1 MNINMVYP
9 PWPQRRGRV
18 IALHCSGGGAGQW
31 SSLAEALG
39 GRYQVMTPEH
49 YGARAP
55 GHGPASTR
63 SGSPM
68 RLPRPWR

>member
-31 SSLAEALG
+31 CSLAEALG
-39 GRYQVMTPEH
+39 GRYQV
-49 YGARAP
+49 
-55 GHGPASTR
+55 
-63 SGSPM
+63 
-68 RLPRPWR
+68 